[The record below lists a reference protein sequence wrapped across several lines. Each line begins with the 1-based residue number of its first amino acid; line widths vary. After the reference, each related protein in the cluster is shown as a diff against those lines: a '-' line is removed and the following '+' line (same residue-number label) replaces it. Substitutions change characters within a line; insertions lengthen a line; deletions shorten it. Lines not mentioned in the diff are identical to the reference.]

1 MAIVD
6 GVADAVGISDG
17 KSTSLEVVLTV
28 AGLDGGII
36 STSEVFSVAFSVTWG
51 GSGSSSIFDC
61 SQWGQIQSRD
71 LFESVSC
78 Q

>member
-6 GVADAVGISDG
+6 DVADAVGISDG
-17 KSTSLEVVLTV
+17 KPTSLEVVLNV
-28 AGLDGGII
+28 AGLDGGNI

-51 GSGSSSIFDC
+51 GSGSNSIFDC
-61 SQWGQIQSRD
+61 SQCEQIQSRD
-71 LFESVSC
+71 LFESVSY